1 MAENTLTDLA
11 ADIYV
16 AADMVGR
23 ELTGM
28 IPACTINSGS
38 EAAAKDDTVRAS
50 FAPSVT
56 PTDLTPAMTIPEG
69 TGQTVANKTMKL
81 DSMKT
86 VEIPWTGEGIK
97 SVNNGAGFETI
108 YGDMIAQAFRAHANA
123 IESALVTAGRAGA
136 SRAYGT
142 AGTTPF
148 GTANDYTDASN
159 VLKILKD
166 NGAGKFDNQLVI
178 NTSAGAN
185 FLGKQSAVNA
195 AGTDSILRQGVIL
208 DLAGMPVR
216 ESGQLGT
223 HTAGTSANTDTDAT
237 GYAIGST
244 TITLDASTP
253 SGTGTILAGDVIT
266 FAGDTNK
273 YVVVTGDADT
283 SDGGSIVIQEPGLRQ
298 AIPAAETAITVIAT
312 HSDNLAF
319 SRSAIELA
327 IRPPADPLGGDAAV
341 DMMTVT
347 DPHSGLAFAISVYK
361 GRKKAMIAVDCL
373 YGVKVWKPE
382 HVALLLG

>member
-1 MAENTLTDLA
+1 MAENTLTNLA

-16 AADMVGR
+16 AADKVGR

-28 IPACTINSGS
+28 IPAVTINSGS

-50 FAPSVT
+50 FAPSVS
-56 PTDLTPAMTIPEG
+56 PTTLTPAMTIPEG
-69 TGQTVANKTMKL
+69 TGQVVANKTMTL
-81 DSMKT
+81 DTMET
-86 VEIPWTGEGIK
+86 VEIPWTGEGVK
-97 SVNNGAGFETI
+97 SVNNGAGFETV
-108 YGDMIAQAFRAHANA
+108 YGDMIAQAMRAHANA
-123 IESALVTAGRAGA
+123 IETALVTAARAGA

-142 AGTTPF
+142 ATTTPF

-159 VLKILKD
+159 TLKILKD
-166 NGAGKFDNQLVI
+166 NGAGSFDNQLVI

-185 FLGKQSAVNA
+185 FLGKQSAVNS

-216 ESGQLGT
+216 ESGQLGS
-223 HTAGTSANTDTDAT
+223 HTAGTAASATTDAT

-244 TITLDASTP
+244 TITLASA
-253 SGTGTILAGDVIT
+253 GTGTILAGDAIT

-273 YVVVTGDADT
+273 YVVVTGDADV
-283 SDGGSIVIQEPGLRQ
+283 SDGGTVVLQEPGLRQ
-298 AIPAAETAITVIAT
+298 AIPAGATAITMVAT
-312 HSDNLAF
+312 HSDNLGFA
-319 SRSAIELA
+319 RSAVELA
-327 IRPPADPLGGDAAV
+327 IRAPADPLGGDAAEDV
-341 DMMTVT
+341 MMVT
-347 DPHSGLAFAISVYK
+347 DPYSGLAFAISIYK

>member
-16 AADMVGR
+16 AADKVGR

-28 IPACTINSGS
+28 IPAVTINSGS

-50 FAPSVT
+50 FAPSVS
-56 PTDLTPAMTIPEG
+56 PTTLTPAMTIPEG
-69 TGQTVANKTMKL
+69 TGQVVANKTMTL
-81 DSMKT
+81 DTMET
-86 VEIPWTGEGIK
+86 VEIPWTGEGVK
-97 SVNNGAGFETI
+97 SVNNGAGFETV
-108 YGDMIAQAFRAHANA
+108 YGDMIAQAMRAHANA
-123 IESALVTAGRAGA
+123 IETALVTAARAGA
-136 SRAYGT
+136 CRAYGT
-142 AGTTPF
+142 AATTPF

-166 NGAGKFDNQLVI
+166 NGAGSFDNQLVI

-185 FLGKQSAVNA
+185 FLGKQSAVNS

-216 ESGQLGT
+216 ESGQLGS
-223 HTAGTSANTDTDAT
+223 HTAGTAASATTDAT

-244 TITLDASTP
+244 TITLASA
-253 SGTGTILAGDVIT
+253 GTGTILAGDVIT

-273 YVVVTGDADT
+273 YVVVTGDTDV
-283 SDGGSIVIQEPGLRQ
+283 SDGGTVVLQEPGLRK
-298 AIPAAETAITVIAT
+298 AIAAGATAITMVAT
-312 HSDNLAF
+312 HSDNLGFA
-319 SRSAIELA
+319 RSAVELA
-327 IRPPADPLGGDAAV
+327 IRAPADPLGGDAAEDV
-341 DMMTVT
+341 MMVT
-347 DPHSGLAFAISVYK
+347 DPYSGLAFAISIYK

-382 HVALLLG
+382 HVALLIG